1 MTKSEPMKITLL
13 TNLSGE
19 IICAKYRLSTPHKSN
34 NITTEITPSPE
45 QELHEI
51 DIPAGLYQHIVE
63 GTLDSEIFNYRV
75 EGAGEQARLV
85 KGSAK

>member
-1 MTKSEPMKITLL
+1 MKITLL
-13 TNLSGE
+13 TNSSGE
-19 IICAKYRLSTPHKSN
+19 ILCARYRANTPHQSSH
-34 NITTEITPSPE
+34 ITTQIEPSPD

-51 DIPAGLYQHIVE
+51 DIPVELSHHILE

-75 EGAGEQARLV
+75 EGVGEKAKLV